1 MNPLVPAVSRRRPR
15 PTTDIG
21 AAVEGRHAVLAA
33 VAAGRVRELLVEQS
47 RLGDD
52 ELAAAIDE
60 LRGGGGRVT
69 IVRDVREF
77 ATTTAPQGVMARCE
91 PIAARS
97 LDDLVAVSSPPA
109 VLVLDHLEDARN
121 VGAIVRSA
129 VAAGVRAL
137 VVATDRAA
145 PLGAAAFKA
154 AAGTFEQMHVGVES
168 SIAQAVARLSRLGLW
183 VVALDGDGDRSLF
196 DLDLLAE
203 PVALVIGSEGSG
215 VSRLV
220 RERADVVASIPIAAD
235 VESLNASTAATLA
248 VFELARQRS

>member
-1 MNPLVPAVSRRRPR
+1 VSRRRPR
-15 PTTDIG
+15 TVADIG
-21 AAVEGRHAVLAA
+21 AVVEGRHAVLAA
-33 VAAGRVRELLVEQS
+33 LEAGRVRELVVEQS

-52 ELAAAIDE
+52 ELAVAADRVRE
-60 LRGGGGRVT
+60 AGGTVE
-69 IVRDVREF
+69 IVGDVREL

-91 PIAARS
+91 PIAPRS
-97 LDDLVAVSSPPA
+97 LEELVAVSSPPA

-145 PLGAAAFKA
+145 PLGPAAFKA
-154 AAGTFEQMHVGVES
+154 AAGTFEQVHVAVES
-168 SIAQAVARLSRLGLW
+168 SIAQAVVRLSKRGLW
-183 VVALDGDGDRSLF
+183 VVALDAGGDRSLF
-196 DLDLLAE
+196 GLDLLAE
-203 PVALVIGSEGSG
+203 PVAMVIGSEGSG

-220 RERADVVASIPIAAD
+220 KDRADVVVSIPIAGG

-248 VFELARQRS
+248 VFELARQRV